1 MEGTLHA
8 SVACLR
14 GKSMKRKNK
23 DMVRN
28 ICAILACMV
37 AIIGVVLACYTRIKY
52 IDYSSWYIMKHYF
65 NETIPTYVCVA
76 ISRILLK
83 VSDIFD
89 K

>member
-1 MEGTLHA
+1 MEGTLHV

-28 ICAILACMV
+28 ICAILACIV
-37 AIIGVVLACYTRIKY
+37 AIIGVVLAFYIKIKY
-52 IDYSSWYIMKHYF
+52 IDYSSWYILKHYS
-65 NETIPTYVCVA
+65 NEIIPVYVCVA
-76 ISRILLK
+76 ISIILLK